1 MDLGLKDRVAIV
13 TGASYGIGQAV
24 AQCLVQEGAQVV
36 ICARGLEQL
45 ERTAKE
51 LGSNVLAVQAD
62 MTKAADI
69 AQLFDRA
76 LGKFARLDI
85 LVNNVGDTHLS
96 QLLDLPDEAW
106 QENINAN
113 LFSVIR
119 CSRLAIP
126 HMKKQKWG
134 RIINISSIFGKQ
146 PSTGMIDYNATK
158 AAVISLTK
166 TLADELVKDNI
177 LVNAVCPGP
186 VRTPL
191 WENVAKIINPQDPE
205 GMIAGFAAANIP
217 MGRFG
222 RPEEIASLVAFL
234 ASERASFITGAAY
247 DIDGGMVK
255 YMV

>member
-1 MDLGLKDRVAIV
+1 MDLDLRGRVAIV
-13 TGASYGIGQAV
+13 TGASYGIGRAI
-24 AQCLVQEGAQVV
+24 AQGLIQEGARAA
-36 ICARGLEQL
+36 ICARHAEQVKH
-45 ERTAKE
+45 TATE
-51 LGSNVLAVQAD
+51 LGPEVLAVQAD

-69 AQLFDRA
+69 VTLFDQTLERF
-76 LGKFARLDI
+76 GRVDI
-85 LVNNVGDTHLS
+85 LVNNAGGTHLS
-96 QLLDLPDEAW
+96 QSLDLPDEAW
-106 QENINAN
+106 QENIEVN

-126 HMKKQKWG
+126 HMRKQKWG

-146 PSTGMIDYNATK
+146 PGTGTIDYNATK

-166 TLADELVKDNI
+166 TLADELAKDNI

-191 WENVAKIINPQDPE
+191 WEALAKSINPQDPD

-217 MGRFG
+217 LGRFG
-222 RPEEIASLVAFL
+222 RPEEVANLVAFL

>member
-1 MDLGLKDRVAIV
+1 MDLGLTGRVAIV
-13 TGASYGIGQAV
+13 TGGSYGIGRAI
-24 AQCLVQEGAQVV
+24 AQCFVQEGAKVAL
-36 ICARGLEQL
+36 CARNGERL

-51 LGSNVLAVQAD
+51 LGAPVLAIPAD
-62 MTKAADI
+62 MSKPADI
-69 AQLFDRA
+69 AALFDQT
-76 LGKFARLDI
+76 LGQFGRLDI
-85 LVNNVGDTHLS
+85 LVNNAGGTHLS

-106 QENINAN
+106 QENIDVN
-113 LFSVIR
+113 LFGVIR

-126 HMKKQKWG
+126 HMRKQQWG

-146 PSTGMIDYNATK
+146 PGTGMIDYNATK

-166 TLADELVKDNI
+166 TLADELAKDNV
-177 LVNAVCPGP
+177 LVNVVCPGP

-191 WENVAKIINPQDPE
+191 WEGAAKVINPQDPE
-205 GMIAGFAAANIP
+205 GMMASFAAANIP
-217 MGRFG
+217 LGRFG
-222 RPEEIASLVAFL
+222 RPEEVASLVAFL

>member
-1 MDLGLKDRVAIV
+1 MDLGLTDRVAIV
-13 TGASYGIGQAV
+13 TGGSYGIGRAV
-24 AQCLVQEGAQVV
+24 AQSLLHEGARVA
-36 ICARGLEQL
+36 ICARNADQL

-51 LGSNVLAVQAD
+51 LGSAVLAVQAD
-62 MTKAADI
+62 TSKTTDI
-69 AQLFDRA
+69 TTLFDKT
-76 LGKFARLDI
+76 LEKFGKLDI
-85 LVNNVGDTHLS
+85 LINNAGGTHLS

-106 QENINAN
+106 QENIDVN
-113 LFSVIR
+113 LFGVIR

-126 HMKKQKWG
+126 HMRKQQWG

-146 PSTGMIDYNATK
+146 PGIGMIDYNATK

-166 TLADELVKDNI
+166 TLADELAKDNV

-191 WENVAKIINPQDPE
+191 WENAAKVINPKDPE
-205 GMIAGFAAANIP
+205 GMMRDFATANIP
-217 MGRFG
+217 IGRFG
-222 RPEEIASLVAFL
+222 WPEEVASLVTFL

-247 DIDGGMVK
+247 DVDGGMVK

>member
-1 MDLGLKDRVAIV
+1 MNLDLAGKVAIV
-13 TGASYGIGQAV
+13 TGASYGIGRAI
-24 AQCLVQEGAQVV
+24 AQCLLEEGARVA
-36 ICARGLEQL
+36 ICARHAEQVKH
-45 ERTAKE
+45 TAKE
-51 LGSNVLAVQAD
+51 LGPDVLAVQAD
-62 MTKAADI
+62 MTKATDI
-69 AQLFDRA
+69 ATLFDQT
-76 LGKFARLDI
+76 LGRFGRVDI
-85 LVNNVGDTHLS
+85 LVNNAGGTHLS

-106 QENINAN
+106 QENIEVN
-113 LFSVIR
+113 LFSVVR

-126 HMKKQKWG
+126 HMRKQKWG

-146 PSTGMIDYNATK
+146 PGIGTIDYNATK

-166 TLADELVKDNI
+166 TLADELAKDNI

-191 WENVAKIINPQDPE
+191 WEALAKNINPQDPE
-205 GMIAGFAAANIP
+205 GMMTGFAAASIP
-217 MGRFG
+217 LGRFG
-222 RPEEIASLVAFL
+222 RPEEVANLVVFL